1 MNLRS
6 QNFSKEAIDHRKAL
20 LYPMGFKEKD
30 MDKPFIGIIN
40 SWNEINPGHY
50 HFKNIIDNIKKSIYR
65 AGGLPFEIPI
75 TGICDGMCSNTSGD
89 RYTLPSRDLVSIE
102 IESMVEGNQ
111 LDGMV
116 LLGSCDKIIPGMLMA
131 INRVNIPSLV
141 FTGGYMQPGHFN
153 NEMITL
159 THTKQAYA
167 KLIDGNLNEREYNQ
181 IIKNACPTAGACPF
195 MGTANTMCIVAE
207 VLGMTIPGNT
217 SLAANSK
224 QWKQMSKK
232 TGKYIMKLIK
242 EEWYP
247 KDSLTKLSY
256 LNAIKVIMAI
266 GGSTNSILHLL
277 AIAKSGGYKL
287 DLNIFDKISKEIPL
301 ISTIYPSHDE
311 FTMVDFAEAGGVQ
324 MIISELKEK
333 LDLKELTVKGD
344 LTDYLLN
351 SKNKNQDVIHS
362 ISDPIQ
368 SEGGIAV
375 LKGNL
380 AKKGA
385 IVKYSAVKK
394 EMLVHKGPAKVFNSE
409 KEGWNALINNE
420 ISKGDV
426 VVIRYEGPKGSPGMP
441 HLETFMSAL
450 CGKNLDKEI
459 ALITDGRFSG
469 ATRGAAIGH
478 VSPEAYEGG
487 VIAIIENGDQIEINI
502 PKRKLEVKISDR
514 EIKNRLDKWNCVEKP
529 SSGWLDIYRNM
540 TNSSSEGATIF

>member
-6 QNFSKEAIDHRKAL
+6 QNLSKEAIDHRKAL
-20 LYPMGFKEKD
+20 LYPMGFKKKD
-30 MDKPFIGIIN
+30 MNKPFIGIIN

-50 HFKNIIDNIKKSIYR
+50 HFKNIIENIKKSIYQ

-75 TGICDGMCSNTSGD
+75 TGICDGMCSNTPGD

-131 INRVNIPSLV
+131 INRVNIPSLI

-167 KLIDGNLNEREYNQ
+167 KLVDGILNEEEYNQ
-181 IIKNACPTAGACPF
+181 IIENACPTTGACPF

-224 QWKQMSKK
+224 EWKEMSKK
-232 TGKYIMKLIK
+232 TGEYIMNLIK
-242 EEWYP
+242 SNWYP
-247 KDSLTKLSY
+247 KNSLTKLSY

-266 GGSTNSILHLL
+266 GGSTNAILHLL
-277 AIAKSGGYKL
+277 AIAKSGEHKL
-287 DLNIFDKISKEIPL
+287 DLNIFDKISKQIPL
-301 ISTIYPSHDE
+301 ISAIYPSHDE
-311 FTMVDFAEAGGVQ
+311 FTMADFAEAGGVQ
-324 MIISELKEK
+324 LILSELKDL
-333 LDLKELTVKGD
+333 LDLQELTVAGD
-344 LTDYLLN
+344 LSDYLKTHKI
-351 SKNKNQDVIHS
+351 KNKNIIHS
-362 ISDPIQ
+362 VSDPIQ

-375 LKGNL
+375 LNGNL

-394 EMLVHKGPAKVFNSE
+394 EMLVHTGPAKVFNSE
-409 KEGWNALINNE
+409 KEGWNALLNNE
-420 ISKGDV
+420 INKGDV

-450 CGKNLDKEI
+450 CGKNLDKEV

-478 VSPEAYEGG
+478 VCPEAYEGG
-487 VIAIIENGDQIEINI
+487 VIAIIEDGDQIEINI
-502 PKRKLEVKISDR
+502 PKRKLELKITNR
-514 EIKNRLDKWNCVEKP
+514 ELNNRFKKWDCLEKS
-529 SSGWLDIYRNM
+529 SSGWLNIYRNM